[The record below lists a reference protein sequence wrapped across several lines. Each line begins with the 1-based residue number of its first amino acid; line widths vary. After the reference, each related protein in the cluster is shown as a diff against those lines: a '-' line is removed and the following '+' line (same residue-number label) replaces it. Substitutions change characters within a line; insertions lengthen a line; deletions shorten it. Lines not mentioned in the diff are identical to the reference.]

1 MRKWVKNERLGLF
14 HSISATKGIPA
25 RYIPDFIVET
35 DSGLNV
41 IVEIKGQVTDNA
53 DVKAKAAQRW
63 VDAVN
68 RLNQHWHLDLF
79 AHYRPRSLR
88 KEP

>member
-1 MRKWVKNERLGLF
+1 V
-14 HSISATKGIPA
+14 ATDA
-25 RYIPDFIVET
+25 
-35 DSGLNV
+35 GLNV

-68 RLNQHWHLDLF
+68 RLGEHGQWQYLLVTDPGRI
-79 AHYRPRSLR
+79 AESLNSFVVSKWDEGQFQLR
-88 KEP
+88 